1 MKRIAA
7 AALVGGAIVLGAT
20 GCNSGHSH
28 HTHTIVPA
36 PAQTH
41 IHIHQQAPTTGKRNV
56 VRTPSRK
63 STSGI
68 TRGRVST
75 TKRGR

>member
-1 MKRIAA
+1 MNRIVTAVA
-7 AALVGGAIVLGAT
+7 VGSAILIGAT

-28 HTHTIVPA
+28 SHTYVPA

-41 IHIHQQAPTTGKRNV
+41 IHIHPVPTTGKRNV
-56 VRTPSRK
+56 VRTPSRPR
-63 STSGI
+63 TGSGI